1 MTRAGRGFCCVCGAT
16 CKSGNFSLF
25 IADFYNLQTTEA
37 YKKGGKDTD
46 LNEKMKSEMR
56 RKVREMMDR

>member
-1 MTRAGRGFCCVCGAT
+1 MLAPPYR
-16 CKSGNFSLF
+16 SGNFSLF
-25 IADFYNLQTTEA
+25 SADFYNLQTTEA

>member
-1 MTRAGRGFCCVCGAT
+1 MTRRSRALLCGAT
-16 CKSGNFSLF
+16 HTFVNFSLF
-25 IADFYNLQTTEA
+25 IAAFYNLQRL
-37 YKKGGKDTD
+37 KISLKGDTD

>member
-1 MTRAGRGFCCVCGAT
+1 MKRWARALLCGAT
-16 CKSGNFSLF
+16 HRSGNFSLF
-25 IADFYNLQTTEA
+25 IAAIYNLQRL
-37 YKKGGKDTD
+37 KISLNGDTD

>member
-1 MTRAGRGFCCVCGAT
+1 MFGTTHTF
-16 CKSGNFSLF
+16 GNFSLF
-25 IADFYNLQTTEA
+25 IADFYNLQRL
-37 YKKGGKDTD
+37 KIRLNGDTD